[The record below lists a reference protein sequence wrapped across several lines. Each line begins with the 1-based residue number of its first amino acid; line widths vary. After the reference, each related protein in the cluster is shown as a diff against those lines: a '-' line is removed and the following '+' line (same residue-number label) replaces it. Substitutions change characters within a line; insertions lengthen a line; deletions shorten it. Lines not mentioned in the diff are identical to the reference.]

1 MDAIEASGRPDA
13 PVVSVVMPVHN
24 AGVHLSG
31 AIESVLSQTFC
42 DFELILVDDGATDGS
57 GGLCDEYAVKDSR
70 VRVKHGRNGGISAS
84 RNAGLAMARG
94 KWIAFCDHDDFMEPE
109 LLEVALGAVEGTGH
123 KLVKFDHATFRRLG
137 DGTLRR
143 EFAGFG
149 RGDCEWTAQE
159 VLTANGYPFFKALAG
174 LVWDGLYLREFIEA
188 CGLRFDESFKFG
200 GEDFDFMTRCIAAAG
215 GGVWTSRTLYRHYYN
230 MGVSTS
236 SSFHLALVFDYL
248 KTAHAERRLFPAAFS
263 DAGLRFVSFAEWTIP
278 LIHFVFV
285 VPGCIL
291 SLREQAAWLAR
302 YYDELVGREAD
313 FSCAGLPTKR
323 RFLAVCA
330 KLRAFLPYLL
340 LKRAVLALRR
350 CKMAVL
356 ATE

>member
-1 MDAIEASGRPDA
+1 MEASGRPDA
-13 PVVSVVMPVHN
+13 PVVSGVMPVHN

-31 AIESVLSQTFC
+31 AIESVLAQTFR

-70 VRVKHGRNGGISAS
+70 VRVKHGRNGGI
-84 RNAGLAMARG
+84 NAGLAMARG
-94 KWIAFCDHDDFMEPE
+94 KWVAFCDHDDFMEPD

-143 EFAGFG
+143 EYAGFG

-159 VLTANGYPFFKALAG
+159 VLTAEGYPFFKALAG

-215 GGVWTSRTLYRHYYN
+215 GGVWTARILYRHYYN
-230 MGVSTS
+230 VGVSTS

-248 KTAHAERRLFPAAFS
+248 RTAHAERRLFPAAFS
-263 DAGLRFVSFAEWTIP
+263 DAGVMRNAPTQLMEELGYADGYKYAHDFPGNFVDQEFMPKAFEGK
-278 LIHFVFV
+278 VFYE
-285 VPGCIL
+285 PQQNKHEDTL
-291 SLREQAAWLAR
+291 KA
-302 YYDELVGREAD
+302 
-313 FSCAGLPTKR
+313 
-323 RFLAVCA
+323 
-330 KLRAFLPYLL
+330 YLL
-340 LKRAVLALRR
+340 R
-350 CKMAVL
+350 CWPKYYNKG
-356 ATE
+356 